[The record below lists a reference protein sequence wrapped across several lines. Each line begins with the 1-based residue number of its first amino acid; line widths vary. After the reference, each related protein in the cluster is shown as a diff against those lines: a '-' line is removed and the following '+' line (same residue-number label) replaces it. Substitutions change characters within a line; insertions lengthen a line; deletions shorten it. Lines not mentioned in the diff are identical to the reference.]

1 MSNSDSIKGS
11 GHVVCVGDD
20 VDTDMII
27 AGRYLRTKNKNLWA
41 EHAFEDYD
49 PTIAG
54 RLPGSVIVAGKN
66 FGCGSS
72 REQAAAAL
80 RATGVKA
87 VVAKS
92 FARIFFRNAINLGIP
107 LFEVVGFECRDG
119 DEVSF
124 DLEDAVVECG
134 GRRCESVRLSD
145 RMNEIIAAGGLIEYL
160 GRRK

>member
-1 MSNSDSIKGS
+1 MKGT
-11 GHVVCVGDD
+11 GHAVCVGSD

-27 AGRYLRTKNKNLWA
+27 AGRYLRTKNKQLWA

-49 PTIAG
+49 PSIAG
-54 RLPGSVIVAGKN
+54 RLDGSVIVAGTN

-80 RATGVKA
+80 KAAGVQA

-107 LFEVVGFECRDG
+107 LFEVADFECSDG
-119 DEVSF
+119 DEISF
-124 DLEDAVVECG
+124 DLENAVVEAG
-134 GRRCESVRLSD
+134 GRRYESGRLSN

>member
-1 MSNSDSIKGS
+1 MKGT
-11 GHVVCVGDD
+11 GHAVCVGND

-27 AGRYLRTKNKNLWA
+27 AGRYLRTKNKQLWA

-49 PTIAG
+49 TSIAG
-54 RLPGSVIVAGKN
+54 RLDGSVIVAGTN

-80 RATGVKA
+80 KAAGVKA

-107 LFEVVGFECRDG
+107 LFEIADIGCSDG

-124 DLEDAVVECG
+124 NLENAVVETG
-134 GRRCESVRLSD
+134 GRMYESVRLSD
-145 RMNEIIAAGGLIEYL
+145 RMNEIIAAGGLLEYL

>member
-1 MSNSDSIKGS
+1 MKGS
-11 GHVVCVGDD
+11 GHAVCVGSD

-27 AGRYLRTKNKNLWA
+27 AGRYLRTKNRQLWA

-49 PTIAG
+49 PSIAG
-54 RLPGSVIVAGKN
+54 RLDGAVIVAGTN

-80 RATGVKA
+80 KAAGVRA

-107 LFEVVGFECRDG
+107 LFEVGDFECRDG

-124 DLEDAVVECG
+124 DLENAIVAAG
-134 GRRCESVRLSD
+134 GKTYESTRLSD
-145 RMNEIIAAGGLIEYL
+145 RMNEIISAGGLVEYL
-160 GRRK
+160 GKRKTEV

>member
-1 MSNSDSIKGS
+1 MKGT
-11 GHVVCVGDD
+11 GHALCVGSD

-27 AGRYLRTKNKNLWA
+27 AGRYLRTKNKQLWA

-49 PTIAG
+49 PSIAG
-54 RLPGSVIVAGKN
+54 RLDGSVIVAGTN

-80 RATGVKA
+80 KAAGVQA

-107 LFEVVGFECRDG
+107 LFEVAEFGCSDG
-119 DEVSF
+119 DEISF
-124 DLEDAVVECG
+124 DLENAVVEAG
-134 GRRCESVRLSD
+134 GRRYESVRLSN

-160 GRRK
+160 GRKK

>member
-1 MSNSDSIKGS
+1 MKGT
-11 GHVVCVGDD
+11 GHAVCVGND

-27 AGRYLRTKNKNLWA
+27 AGRYLRTKNKQLWA

-49 PTIAG
+49 TSIAG
-54 RLPGSVIVAGKN
+54 RLDGSVIVAGTN

-80 RATGVKA
+80 KAAGVKA

-107 LFEVVGFECRDG
+107 LFEIAEFECKDG

-124 DLEDAVVECG
+124 NLENAVVETG
-134 GRRCESVRLSD
+134 GRMYESVRLSD
-145 RMNEIIAAGGLIEYL
+145 RMNEIIAAGGLLEYL

>member
-1 MSNSDSIKGS
+1 MKGS
-11 GHVVCVGDD
+11 GHAVCTGND

-27 AGRYLRTKNKNLWA
+27 AGRYLRTKNRQLWA

-49 PTIAG
+49 PSIAG
-54 RLPGSVIVAGKN
+54 RLDGSVIVAGTN

-80 RATGVKA
+80 KAAGVKA
-87 VVAKS
+87 VVARS

-107 LFEVVGFECRDG
+107 LFEVKDLECADG
-119 DEVSF
+119 EEVFF
-124 DLEDAVVECG
+124 DLEDATVRAG
-134 GRRCESVRLSD
+134 GKRYESVRLSE

-160 GRRK
+160 GRKK

>member
-1 MSNSDSIKGS
+1 MKGT
-11 GHVVCVGDD
+11 GHAVCVGSD

-27 AGRYLRTKNKNLWA
+27 AGRYLRTKNKLLWA

-49 PTIAG
+49 SSIAG
-54 RLPGSVIVAGKN
+54 RLDGSVIVAGTN

-80 RATGVKA
+80 KAAGVKA

-107 LFEVVGFECRDG
+107 LFEVAEFECSDG

-124 DLEDAVVECG
+124 DLENAVVETG
-134 GRRCESVRLSD
+134 GRRYESVRLSD
-145 RMNEIIAAGGLIEYL
+145 RMNEIIAAGGLLEYL